1 MDFRAIQVL
10 CMAVSTLMQEMSWA
24 SYGPQQLHIPMIA
37 DQKDCDDLDMLLD
50 MMGTLTRMMDTRIHY
65 VTTEGKVIKEWIETI
80 LRIGQRYKRELEL
93 LEAMEK
99 RVKDARQEGEVW

>member
-10 CMAVSTLMQEMSWA
+10 CMAVSTLMEEMSWA
-24 SYGPQQLHIPMIA
+24 AYGPQQLHVPMIT
-37 DQKDCDDLDMLLD
+37 DQKDCDELDMLLD

-80 LRIGQRYKRELEL
+80 LRIGQRYGRELRL
-93 LEAMEK
+93 LEDMEK
-99 RVKDARQEGEVW
+99 RVKDAWEKVEVS